1 MALVSKLIIN
11 ELSMLSPYISMFY
24 ILSVL
29 CKFKFMT
36 ILLTPI
42 TWIICI
48 IGLLIVFY
56 KRFVQKKILRSYIIF
71 KIFRI
76 NSDIPLIIFKLSII
90 LLLIYINNSFTLLS
104 IIIALL
110 ILSIYILFIDVKQ
123 TYDL

>member
-11 ELSMLSPYISMFY
+11 ELSMLSPYISMCY
-24 ILSVL
+24 ILCVL
-29 CKFKFMT
+29 CKFEFMT

-48 IGLLIVFY
+48 IGLLLVFY
-56 KRFVQKKILRSYIIF
+56 KRFFQKKILRSYIIF

-90 LLLIYINNSFTLLS
+90 LLLIYKNNSFTLLS

-110 ILSIYILFIDVKQ
+110 ILPTYILLIDVKE